1 MPGPAQ
7 LSQQILTF
15 ALPLGV
21 GFALGRT
28 PSWTRRDTNTLSRL
42 TVDVL
47 LPALVIRA
55 LAFDTS
61 LDVLRQAP
69 LLVACGYFSLLFGA
83 AVAYPVS
90 LFATSGRRQRVAFL
104 VIAGLSNTAFLGFP
118 ILFGLYRHQ
127 ALARAVLY
135 DFGLTVAMYSVGL
148 WMLGLAGGTSAAA
161 SLKDLTRSPIFWAF
175 AAGLTALVFR
185 LRLPDL
191 LRQALDPLAQASVPV
206 ALLVIGCGLSATDGS
221 PVPHRRAVLALDLT
235 RLLLIPAAG
244 LVLLVTAG
252 VRGLNLNVIVLQLA
266 MPASVTGSVL
276 AGEMTGQTALASR
289 TVATSTLLAI
299 VTLPLWVEI
308 LTLLGK

>member
-1 MPGPAQ
+1 MSGPAQ
-7 LSQQILTF
+7 LPQQILTF
-15 ALPLGV
+15 ALPLAA

-28 PSWTRRDTNTLSRL
+28 RSWTQRDTNTLSRL

-69 LLVACGYFSLLFGA
+69 LLVACGYGSLLFGA

-90 LFATSGRRQRVAFL
+90 LLVTTERRQRVAFL

-118 ILFGLYRHQ
+118 ILYGLYGHE

-135 DFGLTVAMYSVGL
+135 DFGLTVAMYSAGL
-148 WMLGLAGGTSAAA
+148 WMLGLVGDASPGE
-161 SLKDLTRSPIFWAF
+161 SLKDLTHSPIFWAF
-175 AAGLTALVFR
+175 AFGLVVLILQIQLPDVFR
-185 LRLPDL
+185 K
-191 LRQALDPLAQASVPV
+191 ALDPLAQASVPV
-206 ALLVIGCGLSATDGS
+206 ALLVIGCGISVVDDS
-221 PVPHRRAVLALDLT
+221 PVPRKRAVVALDIT
-235 RLLLIPAAG
+235 RLLLIP
-244 LVLLVTAG
+244 LVGFAVLRALG

-276 AGEMTGQTALASR
+276 AGEMTGQMTLASR
-289 TVATSTLLAI
+289 TVATSTLLAVATI
-299 VTLPLWVEI
+299 PLWVEI
-308 LTLLGK
+308 LSLLAH